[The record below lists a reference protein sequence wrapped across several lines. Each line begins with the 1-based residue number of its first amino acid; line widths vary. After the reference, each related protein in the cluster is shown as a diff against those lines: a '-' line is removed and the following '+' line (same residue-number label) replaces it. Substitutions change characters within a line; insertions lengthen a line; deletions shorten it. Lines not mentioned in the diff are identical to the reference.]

1 MKLKQS
7 SVVRG
12 DETAS
17 YSVELEKQYTVNEF
31 IIEVLSNA
39 GEWGY
44 IGIKCKNTFFGN
56 PKCEYKW
63 GKLISNLPEDYLSK
77 KVISVEA
84 DGGWSRMDYLLV
96 VK

>member
-7 SVVRG
+7 SAVRG

-17 YSVELEKQYTVNEF
+17 YSVELEKQYTVNDLINEA
-31 IIEVLSNA
+31 LAKS

-44 IGIKCKNTFFGN
+44 IGISCPNTIFGH

-63 GKLISNLPEDYLSK
+63 GKLISNLPEEYLSK
-77 KVISVEA
+77 KIISVCKNA
-84 DGGWSRMDYLLV
+84 ART
-96 VK
+96 